1 MAEEENRT
9 LKNEKSEVFSEKEVM
24 EEELR
29 LAYARISELEIFIDR
44 IKLGNQS
51 RQSRSNTSLSGKIS
65 FDFSSK
71 FSFKLTIFKLILK

>member
-29 LAYARISELEIFIDR
+29 LAYAQISELICLNR

-65 FDFSSK
+65 FHFSS
-71 FSFKLTIFKLILK
+71 FKNSHSN

>member
-9 LKNEKSEVFSEKEVM
+9 LKNEKSEAFSEKEVM

-44 IKLGNQS
+44 IKLGNNQS
-51 RQSRSNTSLSGKIS
+51 RQSRSNTSLSGINPN
-65 FDFSSK
+65 F
-71 FSFKLTIFKLILK
+71 TITRI

>member
-65 FDFSSK
+65 FHFSS
-71 FSFKLTIFKLILK
+71 FKILIQIDHF